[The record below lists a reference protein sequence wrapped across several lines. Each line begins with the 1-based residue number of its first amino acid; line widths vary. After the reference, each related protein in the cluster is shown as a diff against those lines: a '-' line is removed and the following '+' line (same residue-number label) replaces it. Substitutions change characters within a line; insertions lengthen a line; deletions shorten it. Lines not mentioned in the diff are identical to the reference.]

1 MPSSSQFLSE
11 CNSRCGVLVAF
22 VQDVPVEVVLLA
34 AGQVTHLGYMIV
46 NYHLTLRSAIV
57 RVITN
62 Q

>member
-1 MPSSSQFLSE
+1 M
-11 CNSRCGVLVAF
+11 LVAF

-34 AGQVTHLGYMIV
+34 AGQITHLGYMIV